1 MGQGGIAIVGT
12 ATAVRGI
19 LVAPLLLGRR
29 KACVNKKRGASTLVD
44 APLRISN
51 PERREGEIRV
61 DDEIAGLTAA
71 RYSEYSAYTEA
82 PIW

>member
-1 MGQGGIAIVGT
+1 MKHQARALRVLAFFVCAPVCAPNVHQG
-12 ATAVRGI
+12 R
-19 LVAPLLLGRR
+19 
-29 KACVNKKRGASTLVD
+29 C
-44 APLRISN
+44 PLRISN

>member
-1 MGQGGIAIVGT
+1 M
-12 ATAVRGI
+12 
-19 LVAPLLLGRR
+19 
-29 KACVNKKRGASTLVD
+29 VD

>member
-1 MGQGGIAIVGT
+1 M
-12 ATAVRGI
+12 
-19 LVAPLLLGRR
+19 
-29 KACVNKKRGASTLVD
+29 VD
-44 APLRISN
+44 APLHSN